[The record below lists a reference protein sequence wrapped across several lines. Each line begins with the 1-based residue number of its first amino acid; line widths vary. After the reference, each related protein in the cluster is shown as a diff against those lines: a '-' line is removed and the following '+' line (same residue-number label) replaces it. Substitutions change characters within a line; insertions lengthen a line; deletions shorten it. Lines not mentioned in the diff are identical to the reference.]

1 MFMLLVSF
9 PIQSVVGSKVM
20 SAWKAYIG
28 VSDNRVKFID
38 EIIKGIKV
46 TKMYAWE
53 RALMDQIL
61 SYRQDEMKHLL
72 VRIKFYAIMS
82 MINAATPALMGLI
95 MFGTYI
101 ALGNELTFRVVFAT
115 LTLIGMLGWS
125 IRVLPYAIM
134 LAAGGAVAI
143 KRLNTFYNAA
153 DQIDM
158 ILDDGT
164 NNTEKAMDGDV
175 SDQYVVYMKDVT
187 FKWPKSK

>member
-1 MFMLLVSF
+1 MGGWMFVLLVSF
-9 PIQSVVGSKVM
+9 PIQSVVGGKIM

-28 VSDNRVKFID
+28 ESDKRVKFID

-61 SYRQDEMKHLL
+61 TYRQDEMKHLL
-72 VRIKFYAIMS
+72 VRIKFISIMS
-82 MINAATPALMGLI
+82 MINNATPALMGLI

-101 ALGNELTFRVVFAT
+101 ALGNTLSLRVVFAT
-115 LTLIGMLGWS
+115 LTLIQMLGWT

-134 LAAGGAVAI
+134 LGVGGMVAI
-143 KRLNTFYNAA
+143 KRLNTFYNAP

-158 ILDDGT
+158 ILDNG
-164 NNTEKAMDGDV
+164 
-175 SDQYVVYMKDVT
+175 SSY
-187 FKWPKSK
+187 